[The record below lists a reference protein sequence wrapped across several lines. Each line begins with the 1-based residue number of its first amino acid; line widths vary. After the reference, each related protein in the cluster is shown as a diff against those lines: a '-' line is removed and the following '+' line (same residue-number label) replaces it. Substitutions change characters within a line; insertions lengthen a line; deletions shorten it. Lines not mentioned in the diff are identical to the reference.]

1 MTPEDFPAM
10 PVATRPLLLGVINLS
25 PESMVVDSI
34 AQTDSEILERAAW
47 LKAQGCSIIDLGA
60 RSITHDAPE
69 VCDSVEQQRL
79 AGPLRLLV
87 ENGYR
92 VSVDTWSS
100 DTVLAALSGGASV
113 INFTGATISPVALAA
128 IAKAK
133 ATLILTYMP
142 YGDAYHMRQAEPIPY
157 RIKHILDHL
166 APRVD
171 EARKAGVGEVI
182 IDPNLGII
190 HPSVGDYGKVELQ
203 NGVLWHLYRLRALGC
218 PILLYAARKPEFLGR
233 ILFASNVLHA
243 NPEYIRTHHP
253 DILNQLMAADTNEST
268 D

>member
-1 MTPEDFPAM
+1 MTQDDSPTM
-10 PVATRPLLLGVINLS
+10 PVAATPVLLGVINLS

-34 AQTDSEILERAAW
+34 AQTDKEVLERAAW

-60 RSITHDAPE
+60 RSITHDAKE
-69 VCDSVEQQRL
+69 VSDSLEQQRL
-79 AGPLRLLV
+79 AGPLCLLV
-87 ENGYR
+87 NKGYR

-100 DTVLAALSGGASV
+100 DTVLVALLGGASV
-113 INFTGATISPVALAA
+113 INFTGSVISPTALAA

-133 ATLILTYMP
+133 AVLILTYMP
-142 YGDAYHMRQAEPIPY
+142 YGDAYQMRQAEPIPY
-157 RIKHILDHL
+157 RIERILDHL
-166 APRVD
+166 APRVE
-171 EARKAGVGEVI
+171 EARKAGVVDII

-190 HPSVGDYGKVELQ
+190 HPSVGDYGKVQLQ
-203 NGVLWHLYRLRALGC
+203 NGVLWNLNRLRVLGC

-253 DILNQLMAADTNEST
+253 DILNQLMAVDLYESQQ
-268 D
+268 